1 MANIVFGFGTA
12 HGPLLSTPPDKWDL
26 RGDADR
32 QNPAH
37 PFKGEFYTFDELYEL
52 RKGENLAEQNTLEVR
67 TERYDRC
74 QNQVAVIKEKL
85 AEVDPD
91 VLLVVGDDQ
100 HEWFQDNI
108 QPTFTIY
115 HGDEVA
121 NTAFDEEKA
130 KKAPPGI
137 GYVMRANSPDEDI
150 VFKCEPDL
158 ADHIIAQVIEN
169 EFDVTASATPPIGPK
184 GPLGMGHAF
193 GYIYEKIV
201 SDQPPAL
208 VPILINT
215 FFPPN
220 QATSKR
226 CYEFGRTIGRAI
238 KSWNSY
244 KTVAVAASG
253 GLSHFVIDEEF
264 DNRIIEA
271 FNSGDVAALTS
282 EPEKLMQSGT
292 SETKNW
298 IVTAG
303 IIAETELKFNLLDY
317 VPCYRTDAGT
327 GNAMAF
333 STWT

>member
-1 MANIVFGFGTA
+1 MADIIFGFGTA

-67 TERYDRC
+67 TERHTRC
-74 QNQVAVIKEKL
+74 QNQVAALKEML
-85 AEVDPD
+85 TEVDPD

-100 HEWFQDNI
+100 HEWFQENI
-108 QPTFTIY
+108 QPAFSIY

-121 NTAFDEEKA
+121 NTAFDPDKA
-130 KKAPPGI
+130 AKAPPGI

-150 VFKCEPDL
+150 IFRCEPEL
-158 ADHIIAQVIEN
+158 ADHIIAQAIESQ
-169 EFDVTASATPPIGPK
+169 FDITASKSPPPGPK

-201 SDQPPAL
+201 NDQPPAL

-226 CYEFGRTIGRAI
+226 CFEFGRMIGRAI
-238 KSWNSY
+238 NSWESE

-253 GLSHFVIDEEF
+253 GLSHFVINEEF
-264 DNRIIEA
+264 DHRIINALE
-271 FNSGDVAALTS
+271 SGDHEALVS
-282 EPEKLMQSGT
+282 EPEDLLQSGT